1 MLRER
6 KPARTVLATP
16 ANDNSEHSYNLSI
29 QTAIKTHG
37 HIAAKALFTECSS
50 LLGKSTFHPVSRRDE
65 IRNQELV
72 LYEGEN

>member
-16 ANDNSEHSYNLSI
+16 AKHSYNLSI